1 VGNIALNA
9 WRYRSNPAR
18 GAPCPLASASGCW
31 RTQPRRAW
39 LAAAVLLPG
48 LSTGA
53 PAVPVVDGAHVADS
67 GTLAVHCARLLDGV
81 SAQAL
86 EDAVVVIEHGRV
98 SYAGSAAQAPAVQP
112 RLELP
117 EHTCL
122 PGLIDLHDHI
132 ADRPTSSY
140 DLRAQLDRTDEEL
153 AQIGRENAAVT
164 LGAGFTAVRSPG
176 AYRAWAENA
185 LRERVNR
192 GEFPGPR
199 IQAAGIYLTVP
210 GGGGDLLIPGVPEVS
225 IPPHLRTGVARG
237 TQAFAERATLAVDHG
252 ADFIKV
258 IASGAVLAHGGVPG
272 APEMTPAE
280 LRAVVEVA
288 HAAGIKVAAH
298 AHGAQSIVEAIEA
311 GADTIEHASL
321 ADDRAIALAA
331 QRGVAFAMD
340 VYNGDYIATEGRRN
354 GWPEEF
360 LRKNDETTAA
370 QRSVFRKA
378 LAAGVPIVFATDAP
392 VCPHGTNARQF
403 AVMVGLG
410 MSPMQAIRSATVE
423 AARVMGWED
432 RVGTLAPGRFG
443 DLIAVR
449 GDPLADIA
457 QLEHV
462 DVVVKGGAL
471 YKNDATTPAH
481 R

>member
-1 VGNIALNA
+1 
-9 WRYRSNPAR
+9 
-18 GAPCPLASASGCW
+18 
-31 RTQPRRAW
+31 
-39 LAAAVLLPG
+39 
-48 LSTGA
+48 
-53 PAVPVVDGAHVADS
+53 
-67 GTLAVHCARLLDGV
+67 
-81 SAQAL
+81 
-86 EDAVVVIEHGRV
+86 
-98 SYAGSAAQAPAVQP
+98 
-112 RLELP
+112 
-117 EHTCL
+117 
-122 PGLIDLHDHI
+122 
-132 ADRPTSSY
+132 
-140 DLRAQLDRTDEEL
+140 
-153 AQIGRENAAVT
+153 
-164 LGAGFTAVRSPG
+164 
-176 AYRAWAENA
+176 
-185 LRERVNR
+185 
-192 GEFPGPR
+192 
-199 IQAAGIYLTVP
+199 
-210 GGGGDLLIPGVPEVS
+210 
-225 IPPHLRTGVARG
+225 
-237 TQAFAERATLAVDHG
+237 
-252 ADFIKV
+252 
-258 IASGAVLAHGGVPG
+258 
-272 APEMTPAE
+272 MTPAE